1 MGTYFKVSTAF
12 IFSKSSVFPVLLY
25 FYMAESNAFTRKQ
38 VLAIV
43 KVMGNRNSENFQA
56 EKQVWGFFFFPIR
69 RSLFQKDIAISN
81 PRLN

>member
-1 MGTYFKVSTAF
+1 
-12 IFSKSSVFPVLLY
+12 
-25 FYMAESNAFTRKQ
+25 MAESNAFTRKQ

-56 EKQVWGFFFFPIR
+56 EKQVWGFFSPIR

-81 PRLN
+81 IRLN

>member
-56 EKQVWGFFFFPIR
+56 EKQVWGFFF
-69 RSLFQKDIAISN
+69 SLLEGVFSKRTLPLVTQD
-81 PRLN
+81 